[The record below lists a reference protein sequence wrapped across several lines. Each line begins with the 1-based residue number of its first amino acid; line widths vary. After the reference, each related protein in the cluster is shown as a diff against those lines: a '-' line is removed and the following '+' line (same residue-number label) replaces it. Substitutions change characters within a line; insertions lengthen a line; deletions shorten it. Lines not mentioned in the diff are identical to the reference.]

1 MSPGAE
7 TTTPP
12 VTARVPDTTVMLR
25 AGGLRKSYGDLVAL
39 HSLDLEVS
47 AGTVLGLLGPNG
59 AGKTTAIRI
68 LTTVLAPDSGRFSV
82 AGVSDRE
89 PAEIRRRI
97 GALPESAGYPPAQ
110 TAREWLVYHG
120 RLYGESARAAGATAD
135 QLLDAVGLHDR
146 AGTRI
151 GRLSRGMR
159 QRLGI
164 ARALVNSPQVLFLD
178 EPTLGLDPAGQR
190 QILALIAGI
199 ANDLGSTVV
208 LSTHSLAEVEQVCT
222 RVVILNRGRL
232 VADGTV
238 AEVARRAAAP
248 RRAKVQVPPGTASRA
263 VRVLASA
270 GLTATAATSLGG
282 QPGDLDVLL
291 PADATAE
298 DGVSA
303 AVRSLLDA
311 RVPVLG
317 LVLEGGRLSD
327 AFLAVTE
334 EADHE

>member
-1 MSPGAE
+1 M
-7 TTTPP
+7 TTTSTHHAARAAHDSRHEGAVVDVRDVTRTFGP
-12 VTARVPDTTVMLR
+12 VTALDGVSLTVEP
-25 AGGLRKSYGDLVAL
+25 GELV
-39 HSLDLEVS
+39 
-47 AGTVLGLLGPNG
+47 GLLGPNG
-59 AGKTTAIRI
+59 AGKTTLLSLLSGLRR
-68 LTTVLAPDSGRFSV
+68 PDSGTVRIFGGDPRDPASRASLGTTPQETGLPDVLRVGEVVNLVARHFPDPMPAIELLERFGL
-82 AGVSDRE
+82 AD
-89 PAEIRRRI
+89 A
-97 GALPESAGYPPAQ
+97 A
-110 TAREWLVYHG
+110 G
-120 RLYGESARAAGATAD
+120 RLVKTYSGGMQRR
-135 QLLDAVGLHDR
+135 LDVA
-146 AGTRI
+146 
-151 GRLSRGMR
+151 
-159 QRLGI
+159 LG
-164 ARALVNSPQVLFLD
+164 LVNSPQVLFLD

-238 AEVARRAAAP
+238 AEVVRRAAAP

-291 PADATAE
+291 PADAAAE